1 VAEDLFTQLRAAL
14 DEDERVALAAS
25 EAEAYITLTLTAKP
39 PGGDEG
45 ARALVEHHR
54 RHNPARVLRWV
65 AYARGVLGQHKLI
78 TLADGRVTCDA
89 CFDGGGMGYPCAD
102 VRALAGVYGIGE
114 G

>member
-1 VAEDLFTQLRAAL
+1 VADDLLTQLRAAL

-65 AYARGVLGQHKLI
+65 AAAREVLERHRRNEPDELSPPEGWCEACGV
-78 TLADGRVTCDA
+78 AW
-89 CFDGGGMGYPCAD
+89 PCPD